1 MLKYVLSEYIDQ
13 AVKVKI
19 IFFLVFFLY
28 PKVMNQLRLAMI
40 FQIIT
45 VIYIT
50 RGAAPSSTL

>member
-19 IFFLVFFLY
+19 IFLVFFLY

-50 RGAAPSSTL
+50 WGAAPSSTL